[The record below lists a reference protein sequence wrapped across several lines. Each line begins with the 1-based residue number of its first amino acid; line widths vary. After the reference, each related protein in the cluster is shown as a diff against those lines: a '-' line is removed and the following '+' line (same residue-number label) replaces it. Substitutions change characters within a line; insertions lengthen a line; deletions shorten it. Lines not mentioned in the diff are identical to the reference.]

1 MRWIRWFCRAENKNI
16 YLFSKQKIKKRKTEI
31 CVEKTKLKFEDYQK
45 TKIALS
51 AFDDKR
57 IESSDSIETYAYD
70 TSKGLICKK
79 EEIKSNKI
87 IKQYK
92 ND

>member
-1 MRWIRWFCRAENKNI
+1 M
-16 YLFSKQKIKKRKTEI
+16 IKKQKTEI
-31 CVEKTKLKFEDYQK
+31 CVVKTKLKFEDYQK

-51 AFDDKR
+51 AFDDKG

-70 TSKGLICKK
+70 TSKDLICKN
-79 EEIKSNKI
+79 EENKCNKV